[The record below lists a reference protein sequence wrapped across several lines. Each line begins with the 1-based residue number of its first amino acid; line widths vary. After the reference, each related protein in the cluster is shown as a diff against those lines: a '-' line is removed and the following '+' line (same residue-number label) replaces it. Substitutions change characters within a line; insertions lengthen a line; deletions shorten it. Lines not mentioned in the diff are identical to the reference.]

1 MAKKGEKIPRAR
13 KKIPR
18 ARKKKVHI
26 LDFHYFIVFVKNS
39 IFLTTTKKSI
49 KYKKVYSFFSYKY
62 YILYI

>member
-26 LDFHYFIVFVKNS
+26 LDFHYFIVFVKKQY
-39 IFLTTTKKSI
+39 IFDHNKK
-49 KYKKVYSFFSYKY
+49 KYKV
-62 YILYI
+62 